1 MELINEDDK
10 WKSEIING
18 NCSLTQKHIMFDDKW
33 KSEASTKK

>member
-18 NCSLTQKHIMFDDKW
+18 NCSIIFDDKW